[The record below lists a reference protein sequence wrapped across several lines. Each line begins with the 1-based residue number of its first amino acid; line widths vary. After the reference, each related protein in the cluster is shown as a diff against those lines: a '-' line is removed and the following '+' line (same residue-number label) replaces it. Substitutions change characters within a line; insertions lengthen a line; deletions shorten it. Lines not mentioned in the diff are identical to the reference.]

1 VPIAVSDHCRAHP
14 DEPARRREDR
24 ATAPSDGRP
33 RGGPQGHAALREGG
47 WPHIL
52 WGRPKPKVK
61 KAVTGRACPKTSAS
75 RVAAGIRRGVPRGYS
90 NSGQPV
96 PPAVGRQRPRRVI
109 LATPKAGGRAAARR
123 ISPRKEAD
131 LDRNLDGIRYAFQ
144 DTGDGGGRAAR
155 ELRCSS
161 TFQSRET
168 APISPRRCRF
178 VEKERGS
185 RPILQNPM
193 GEM

>member
-1 VPIAVSDHCRAHP
+1 M
-14 DEPARRREDR
+14 
-24 ATAPSDGRP
+24 APHSVGSPETQGQESGNRP
-33 RGGPQGHAALREGG
+33 RVPENFSVQGR
-47 WPHIL
+47 
-52 WGRPKPKVK
+52 GRNT
-61 KAVTGRACPKTSAS
+61 AGRSTRLLEQRP
-75 RVAAGIRRGVPRGYS
+75 AGA
-90 NSGQPV
+90 
-96 PPAVGRQRPRRVI
+96 PAVGRQRPRRVI

-123 ISPRKEAD
+123 ICPRKEAD
-131 LDRNLDGIRYAFQ
+131 LDRNLDGIRYALQ

-155 ELRCSS
+155 ELRCTS
-161 TFQSRET
+161 TFQSCET

>member
-1 VPIAVSDHCRAHP
+1 MPIAVSDHCRAHP

-90 NSGQPV
+90 NSGQLV

-144 DTGDGGGRAAR
+144 DTGGGRAAR
-155 ELRCSS
+155 ELRCTS
-161 TFQSRET
+161 TFQSCET